1 MLDINNTCLFVIDI
15 QGKLAQLMHKKEAV
29 YRNIQI
35 LIQGAQLLKM
45 PILWTE
51 QVPEKLGPTIPEIAD
66 LLPGQ
71 SPLTKSSFS
80 CYGDSVTVSKLK
92 QLNRKQVIVT
102 GIETHI
108 CVFQTVA
115 DLLEDGYEVHLI
127 GDAVSSR
134 SPKNRRIAINRMESL
149 GAIISS
155 TEMALFE
162 LLRTAEAD
170 AFRSISK
177 LIK

>member
-15 QGKLAQLMHKKEAV
+15 QGKLAQLMHKKAAV

-35 LIQGAQLLKM
+35 LVQGTQLLKI

-51 QVPEKLGPTIPEIAD
+51 QVPQKLGPTISEIAA
-66 LLPGQ
+66 LLSDQ
-71 SPLTKSSFS
+71 TPLTKSSFS
-80 CYGDSVTVSKLK
+80 CYGDQEIVSKLE
-92 QLNRKQVIVT
+92 QLNRKQIMVA

-108 CVFQTVA
+108 CVFQTTA
-115 DLLEDGYEVHLI
+115 DLLENGYKVHLI

-134 SPKNRRIAINRMESL
+134 SKKNRHIAIKRMASM
-149 GAIISS
+149 GTVISS